1 MPGGLGQANSLE
13 SKRMQTSD
21 GKFRMV
27 DATSTLL
34 IPDLVRV
41 NRRRKLTHYRRPGL
55 IRLAQAADAECYCLA
70 ADSGRG
76 QISTPICFQS
86 RSLLHAD

>member
-34 IPDLVRV
+34 TPHLVRV

-55 IRLAQAADAECYCLA
+55 TRLGQAADAECHCLG
-70 ADSGRG
+70 ADSEAGSDFDG
-76 QISTPICFQS
+76 DLPPK
-86 RSLLHAD
+86 